1 MYSLI
6 LGIFTIIC
14 LATSNSI
21 PSTEDNLRGHLNNLE
36 GSISEDHQDIKR
48 APMRFGKRAPM
59 RFGKREFDEELNEF
73 KILRSARAPMRFGK
87 RSDTTKRA
95 PMRFGKRAPMR
106 FGKRDYEA
114 PSFMNYYN
122 DDYVVREDY
131 I

>member
-1 MYSLI
+1 MGLVHRRQYVQSHTWNIHHYL
-6 LGIFTIIC
+6 
-14 LATSNSI
+14 
-21 PSTEDNLRGHLNNLE
+21 
-36 GSISEDHQDIKR
+36 
-48 APMRFGKRAPM
+48 FGNRPPM